1 MKNRHKLWGALILLA
16 GLHGL
21 VLFAG
26 FFAPYGS
33 AAQERELPFAPPTRI
48 HFVDARGK
56 FHARPFVYG
65 LKDDP
70 QAIGS
75 FAVDSTQLYP
85 VHFFVQ
91 GSSYKIAGVFPSHV
105 HLFGATAPGRIFLLG
120 SDEYGRDQFTR
131 FLYGGQ
137 VSLAA
142 GLIAAALSVLLG
154 VIIGAL
160 AADGLMKS

>member
-33 AAQERELPFAPPTRI
+33 ATQDRELPFAPPTRI

-70 QAIGS
+70 KAPGS
-75 FAVDSTQLYP
+75 FAVDSAQVYSL
-85 VHFFVQ
+85 HFFVQ
-91 GSSYKIAGVFPSHV
+91 GSSYKAAGLFHSNV
-105 HLFGATAPGRIFLLG
+105 HLFGVSAPGRIFVLG
-120 SDEYGRDQFTR
+120 SDDYGRDQFTR

-137 VSLAA
+137 
-142 GLIAAALSVLLG
+142 
-154 VIIGAL
+154 
-160 AADGLMKS
+160 